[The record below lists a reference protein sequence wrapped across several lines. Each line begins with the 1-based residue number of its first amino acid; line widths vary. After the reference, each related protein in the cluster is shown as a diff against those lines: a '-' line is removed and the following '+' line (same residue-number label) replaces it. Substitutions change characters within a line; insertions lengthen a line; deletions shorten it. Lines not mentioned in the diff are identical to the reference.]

1 MGLTR
6 PSSTVDLIE
15 AALPYYLSI
24 GMTYNQYWYGNV
36 LMVYDYQ
43 KAEMLRRER
52 RNQEM
57 LLQGLYVYR
66 ALGSFRELLGRP
78 AFSKA
83 PIKIYPYD
91 MEVYPLTQ
99 EEADRQKARQEAK
112 QLEDTKRYFSKGG
125 L

>member
-57 LLQGLYVYR
+57 LLQGLYFYR
-66 ALGSFRELLGRP
+66 ALGGFRELLGRP
-78 AFSKA
+78 AFSKE
-83 PIKIYPYD
+83 PVKIYPYD

-99 EEADRQKARQEAK
+99 EETDRQKARQEAK
-112 QLEDTKRYFSKGG
+112 QLEDTKNYFSKGG